1 MPVRSS
7 SSSVLKWPD
16 TAQVRQALADWA
28 DATAA
33 ATPTLRK
40 VGHFGSYARDDW
52 GPGSDLDVVIVLD
65 RSSRPFLERGMDW
78 DLTGLPVPA
87 DALIYTDAE
96 WRRVQEN
103 GGRFA
108 EMLSEETFWVYER
121 ED

>member
-1 MPVRSS
+1 
-7 SSSVLKWPD
+7 
-16 TAQVRQALADWA
+16 
-28 DATAA
+28 
-33 ATPTLRK
+33 
-40 VGHFGSYARDDW
+40 
-52 GPGSDLDVVIVLD
+52 
-65 RSSRPFLERGMDW
+65 MDW